1 MLLNPAPSPA
11 LTRRPA
17 RSLEL
22 WLSVLI
28 LLGIVALLMRYFPHD
43 SLWYDEAL
51 TTYVATD
58 SWETLWRWCTQVD
71 IQVPFH
77 YAALRL
83 WTGAAG
89 SSEFS
94 LRVLSAL
101 CIPLAAAGVIAVGRR
116 LARGT
121 GAGQAA
127 AILLGALPGVLW
139 IAYEVRA
146 YAWGLALYAWAC
158 AFLARILT
166 SRRPSPALILAYGL
180 LMAGAL
186 YTHYT
191 ALAGFAAHGLIV
203 TGAVIRILSRHMKI
217 GQTVQLIAPLIL
229 AGILFA
235 PWVPTVLA
243 RGGTDRSYYR
253 GSIPPLQSIQVAA
266 GFKALGRQDMPPTAD
281 ALGLGYGALV
291 IGGAVLGLIAG
302 RTRRTALWAITLT
315 VIPLAFTVVILIVNP
330 KLTGRYFWTAW
341 IGADMLVAL
350 ALVMLT
356 RYRLILAL
364 IGATAIATVPYFTGE
379 RGESPDSDF
388 RGVYATICEQG
399 TPDDVILLRDGTLF
413 VTAEYYGKRPP
424 CDSPRHTFGMPEAL
438 ITDVT
443 RMLTLGEA
451 QGVMAQV
458 AALRPPRVWVIAW
471 QGDVMEPQ
479 NLAYGLLDG
488 VGAHTLIGRMFGD
501 VRLDRYDFDTTAL
514 EKLATVA
521 QQGALGDA
529 QWYNIRPFPDGPNL
543 IALRLIAPEKIRAG
557 DVITVLA
564 WWERGEKLYP
574 DLRVSARLTTLDHG
588 WVYAQV
594 DQPPSAWKNVDD
606 RWTPGIPVLG
616 RYELVVG
623 SDVPAG
629 PIRVRYVIY
638 DPAGRIEPVVIPVGD
653 VMR

>member
-1 MLLNPAPSPA
+1 MNLTPSPA
-11 LTRRPA
+11 LTHRPA

-146 YAWGLALYAWAC
+146 YAWGLALYVWAC
-158 AFLARILT
+158 AFLTRILT
-166 SRRPSPALILAYGL
+166 NRRPSPALILTYGL

-203 TGAVIRILSRHMKI
+203 GGAVVVALSRRVKI
-217 GQTVQLIAPLIL
+217 GQIIPLIAPLIL
-229 AGILFA
+229 AGMLFA
-235 PWVPTVLA
+235 PWVPTMLA

-281 ALGLGYGALV
+281 ALGLAYGALV
-291 IGGAVLGLIAG
+291 IAGAVLGLISRRG
-302 RTRRTALWAITLT
+302 RAAALWAISLLA
-315 VIPLAFTVVILIVNP
+315 VPLAFTVLILIVNP

-341 IGADMLVAL
+341 IGADVLVAL
-350 ALVMLT
+350 ALVTLT
-356 RYRLILAL
+356 RYRLILLL
-364 IGATAIATVPYFTGE
+364 IGATAIAAVPYFTGE

-424 CDSPRHTFGMPEAL
+424 CDSPRRTFGMPEAL

-479 NLAYGLLDG
+479 NLVYGLLDG

-501 VRLDRYDFDTTAL
+501 VRLDRYDFDTTAH
-514 EKLATVA
+514 EKLAKVA
-521 QQGALGDA
+521 QQGALEDA

-543 IALRLIAPEKIRAG
+543 IALRLIAPEKVKAG

-564 WWERGEKLYP
+564 WWERGETLYP

-588 WVYAQV
+588 WVYAQI

-606 RWTPGIPVLG
+606 RWMPGIPVLG

-623 SDVPAG
+623 ADIPPG
-629 PIRVRYVIY
+629 LIRVRYVIY
-638 DPAGRIEPVVIPVGD
+638 DPAGRIDPVVIPVGD
-653 VMR
+653 IKVIQ